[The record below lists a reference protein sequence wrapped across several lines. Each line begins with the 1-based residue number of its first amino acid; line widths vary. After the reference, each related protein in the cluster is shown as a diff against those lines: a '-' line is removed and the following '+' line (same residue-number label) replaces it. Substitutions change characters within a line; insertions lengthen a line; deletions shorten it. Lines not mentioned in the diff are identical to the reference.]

1 MIDPH
6 ESSGSPFIPD
16 RRNHG
21 RQKVLFSSV
30 IISEN
35 NRGRVLNICPNGL
48 ALQTAAELI
57 EAEFPIRFHFS
68 QSQPGFEAR
77 GRIAWRSASR
87 KVVGIEFIG
96 PTDEVRKQIQKWIA
110 SQSDSSDS
118 QKSRTSLEEAKA
130 VTGAE
135 TSSKSATAIPAFA
148 PELVDAIAANRV
160 TSGTGKAGRRVGLLL
175 AVALLLLAFLGFRY
189 HLEKVENNQKGRE
202 MTAKPN
208 LPGLSSRSSAT
219 PTSNAGPS
227 LDHPA
232 PTSNPRPSPDHPAF
246 VLQVGAMVHEENAD
260 ALAESLSQI
269 NFPAFV
275 VKNPTDRFYRVLVG
289 PYNGADAADGPKKEL
304 EKRGFKAIRT
314 EWKAKPR

>member
-1 MIDPH
+1 M
-6 ESSGSPFIPD
+6 
-16 RRNHG
+16 
-21 RQKVLFSSV
+21 
-30 IISEN
+30 
-35 NRGRVLNICPNGL
+35 
-48 ALQTAAELI
+48 
-57 EAEFPIRFHFS
+57 
-68 QSQPGFEAR
+68 
-77 GRIAWRSASR
+77 
-87 KVVGIEFIG
+87 GIEFIG